1 MESFL
6 QLLSGG
12 WLQIIAAL
20 LAAYLIGSISFSI
33 IITSR
38 VANKDI
44 RTMGSGNAGFTNVLR
59 SIGWGPAIAT
69 ILLDFAKGLLAV
81 AIGGML
87 FRTFTVNGIPS
98 AELVSYGKYIAGFA
112 CILGHMYPIYYG
124 FKGGKGVVTS
134 LALMAIADWR
144 VFLVCLATFFLVFAF
159 TRTVSVGSIS
169 FAALYGVY
177 TFIFAYFVDYLPNI
191 NSEEPH
197 TMGYVVMATVL
208 SFAIGAVIIIKHKS
222 NIKRLLNGTEM
233 KTKTQK

>member
-144 VFLVCLATFFLVFAF
+144 VFLVCLATFFW
-159 TRTVSVGSIS
+159 
-169 FAALYGVY
+169 
-177 TFIFAYFVDYLPNI
+177 YLL
-191 NSEEPH
+191 SQEQ
-197 TMGYVVMATVL
+197 YLWVL
-208 SFAIGAVIIIKHKS
+208 
-222 NIKRLLNGTEM
+222 
-233 KTKTQK
+233 